1 MISEINICELM
12 DVKIN
17 KSDSRYFLCL
27 TYKYHDKYGN
37 IHERVIDNIPL
48 PLYNHLDN
56 ITIKESQV
64 SLPSLNFCTTHK
76 TIDVGFGEQDV
87 RPDFAYIDR
96 IVEYATK
103 EMTIEEI
110 ENKLGHKVKIVDKK

>member
-1 MISEINICELM
+1 MISEINTCELM

-27 TYKYHDKYGN
+27 TYKYCDKYGN

-56 ITIKESQV
+56 IIIKESQA
-64 SLPSLNFCTTHK
+64 SLSLLNYYTCK

-87 RPDFAYIDR
+87 RPDFAYVDR
-96 IVEYATK
+96 IVEYAAK

>member
-1 MISEINICELM
+1 MISEINNCELM

-17 KSDSRYFLCL
+17 KSDNRYYVLCL
-27 TYKYHDKYGN
+27 TYKYHDEYGN
-37 IHERVIDNIPL
+37 THERVIDNVPL

-56 ITIKESQV
+56 IIIKETQASG
-64 SLPSLNFCTTHK
+64 LFLDFCK
-76 TIDVGFGEQDV
+76 TINVGFGEQDV
-87 RPDFAYIDR
+87 SPDFTYIDR

-110 ENKLGHKVKIVDKK
+110 ENKLGHKVKIVNKK